1 MHETET
7 KPRVLVV
14 DDEAIA
20 RNNLAHVLER
30 EGFAASCADC
40 GEAALEQLAQAR
52 YDLVLTDL
60 RMPGIDGMALLR
72 ETRRRSPDTEV
83 IVITAHANAGS
94 AVEAMKSGA
103 FYYIEKPFRLPEVR
117 KVVREAAEKV
127 RLKRENATLKVA
139 LEQAGER
146 PQILSNAPAMR
157 ELLGVAAG
165 IAPTDCNVLIVGP
178 TGSGKEL
185 LARYVHQHSRRAG
198 GPFVAINC
206 GALSEELL
214 ANELFGHERGAFTGA
229 AGVKPGL
236 IEAAAGGT
244 LFLDEVTEMTPAMQV
259 KLLRVLQEREFYRLG
274 GTQPI
279 AADVRFLAA
288 TNRDPAKRVAEGR
301 FRQDLYFRLNVVTLQ
316 LPPLA
321 ERRGDIPLLALHFLA
336 RFAQRMGKAVAEI
349 APETFERLLAH
360 DYPGNIRELENLIE
374 RGVALAPG
382 SVLSADLLPAGVGRP
397 HPGVTLPGVT
407 LAAGVS
413 NSATTPTAAEA
424 STADETGA
432 PRLARAG
439 SATGGAA
446 QIAPLAEIER
456 RHILDTLA
464 HAGGN
469 RALAARLL
477 GIDRVSLWRKLRRFE
492 EDAPGSVLPGAA
504 TDEALE

>member
-1 MHETET
+1 MNID
-7 KPRVLVV
+7 PSRVLVV
-14 DDEAIA
+14 DDEEIA
-20 RNNLAHVLER
+20 RNNLAHVLRR
-30 EGFAASCADC
+30 EGFAADCADC
-40 GEAALEQLAQAR
+40 GEAALERMAEAR

-60 RMPGIDGMALLR
+60 RMPGIDGLALLR
-72 ETRRRSPDTEV
+72 EARRRSPDTEV

-94 AVEAMKSGA
+94 AVEAMKAGA
-103 FYYIEKPFRLPEVR
+103 FYYIEKPFRLAEVR

-127 RLKRENATLKVA
+127 RLKRENASLKAA
-139 LEQAGER
+139 LERTREQ
-146 PQILSNAPAMR
+146 PQILGNAPAMR
-157 ELLGVAAG
+157 ELLGIAAG

-178 TGSGKEL
+178 TGSGKEV
-185 LARYVHQHSRRAG
+185 LARYVRQHSRRAQ

-229 AGVKPGL
+229 DGTKPGL
-236 IEAAAGGT
+236 IEVAAGGT
-244 LFLDEVTEMTPAMQV
+244 LFLDEVTEMSPAMQV
-259 KLLRVLQEREFYRLG
+259 KLLRVLQEREFYRVG

-288 TNRDPAKRVAEGR
+288 TNRDPAARVAEGR
-301 FRQDLYFRLNVVTLQ
+301 FRQDLYFRLNVVTLA

-336 RFAQRMGKAVAEI
+336 RFAQRMGKPVAEI

-382 SVLSADLLPAGVGRP
+382 TVLSADLLPAGLGRKADTGSP
-397 HPGVTLPGVT
+397 AAPAENSAG
-407 LAAGVS
+407 AAGE
-413 NSATTPTAAEA
+413 AAARTE
-424 STADETGA
+424 GA
-432 PRLARAG
+432 MPP
-439 SATGGAA
+439 
-446 QIAPLAEIER
+446 IAPLAEIER

-492 EDAPGSVLPGAA
+492 EDAAAGA
-504 TDEALE
+504 EPLE